1 MMKFSDRIQLMALKW
16 DSTKEPHKTE
26 RFIDDVL
33 HLINQLEGGEWLVFF
48 LDHYL
53 NRAKKNETFSTFMG
67 GSVFDLKQPPRPLVA
82 ADPEDQ
88 EDEAEGAQPSARHL
102 AECRLTGDPA
112 LCSLHDPSTTGISR
126 FSVLCP

>member
-1 MMKFSDRIQLMALKW
+1 MKFSDRIQLMALKW

-26 RFIDDVL
+26 RFIDNVL

-53 NRAKKNETFSTFMG
+53 NRAKKNETFPTFMG

-82 ADPEDQ
+82 ANPEGQ
-88 EDEAEGAQPSARHL
+88 EDEAEGAQP
-102 AECRLTGDPA
+102 
-112 LCSLHDPSTTGISR
+112 
-126 FSVLCP
+126 